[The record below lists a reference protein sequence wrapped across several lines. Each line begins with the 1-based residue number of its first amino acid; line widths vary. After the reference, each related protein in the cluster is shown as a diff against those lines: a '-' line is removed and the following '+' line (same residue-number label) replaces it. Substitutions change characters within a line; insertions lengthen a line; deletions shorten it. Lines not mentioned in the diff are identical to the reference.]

1 MATIADIEG
10 SGGGSASYI
19 ILEDIFNEHNNLKQA
34 QTFQVI
40 EGTWDVT
47 SVSLMLD
54 RNFTADGSAETGN
67 LTLSIK
73 ENSPTGAVLGT
84 SAVERTDIALAAA
97 WKSFTFS
104 GVELSSG
111 NTYCIVLECPYGF
124 YDKPTGVGGQGA
136 DLIQW
141 FLDPGEGPYALGMV
155 YGYYDE
161 QGWVSSETHDAR
173 AIVYGTAATPAKPT
187 NPSPGHEDT
196 GVEFPT
202 TPLSYT
208 ASDDPPADTY
218 DIYFG
223 IKDSELT
230 KIAETQDVTS
240 WRMPYNILNIKDYNP
255 ALATGYRSP
264 VAGDVLTHG
273 DDSYT
278 ITYVTVGDLINVQYQ
293 AKLYAFRTTGPGGK
307 NPGDV
312 LTNGVAPDVENPQA
326 VRVTLN
332 DQWHF
337 HGVVEEIYLPP
348 GTTFEWRVDATNE
361 VGTTT
366 GNTWEFTTQSLKIP
380 KVSYVLISGGSGAGP
395 YDYPPG
401 EEGTDWNWT
410 GENNMVSIRRLV
422 AAANGKIWI
431 EDI

>member
-1 MATIADIEG
+1 MATIADITG
-10 SGGGSASYI
+10 SSGGPAGVIAA
-19 ILEDIFNEHNNLKQA
+19 EDIFNSLNNLKEA

-40 EGTWDVT
+40 EGTWNVT
-47 SVSLMLD
+47 SVSLRLD
-54 RNFTADGSAETGN
+54 RNFTAEGSAETGN

-73 ENSPTGAVLGT
+73 EDSPTGAVLGT
-84 SAVERTDIALAAA
+84 SAVERTDISLTEA
-97 WKSFTFS
+97 WKSFTFT

-111 NTYCIVLECPYGF
+111 NTYCLVLECPYGF
-124 YDKPTGVGGQGA
+124 DDKPVAVSGQG
-136 DLIQW
+136 DDFIQW
-141 FLDPGEGPYALGMV
+141 FIDPGVGPYASGERH
-155 YGYYDE
+155 YHRDE
-161 QGWVSSETHDAR
+161 TGWVESATQDNR
-173 AIVYGTAATPAKPT
+173 AIVYGSAATPAKPT

-208 ASDDPPADTY
+208 ASDDPAADTY

-223 IKDSELT
+223 IKGSVLT
-230 KIAETQDVTS
+230 KIAETEDVTS

-255 ALATGYRSP
+255 ATGIGYRSP
-264 VAGDVLTHG
+264 IAGDVLTHG

-278 ITYVTVGDLINVQYQ
+278 IAYVVRGNLINIQYQ

-312 LTNGVAPDVENPQA
+312 LTNGIAPDVENPQT

-332 DQWHF
+332 DQWFF
-337 HGVVEEIYLPP
+337 HGGVEQIYLPP
-348 GTTFEWRVDATNE
+348 DTTFEWRVDATNA

-366 GNTWEFTTQSLKIP
+366 GDTWEFTTQALKIP
-380 KVSYVLISGGSGAGP
+380 KVSYALISGGSGAGP

-410 GENNMVSIRRLV
+410 GGNTMLVVRRLV
-422 AAANGKIWI
+422 AAANNKIWV

>member
-1 MATIADIEG
+1 MAVGDPIGDDLCVGTTAGNTLPEWGDTPSWEEREITLGAGVELISGEKYTIVARAVIDGDAEIFWSTRIDDPTADG
-10 SGGGSASYI
+10 NLYKSSNSGDTWISYPTQDSWFKTKANGV
-19 ILEDIFNEHNNLKQA
+19 EKDTGIFDPDGFNRATQFYGAEWKA
-34 QTFQVI
+34 QTFTAGSTYTISSVI
-40 EGTWDVT
+40 LKLAKYTTWGGTPGIIT
-47 SVSLMLD
+47 VSI
-54 RNFTADGSAETGN
+54 RATAG
-67 LTLSIK
+67 
-73 ENSPTGAVLGT
+73 
-84 SAVERTDIALAAA
+84 
-97 WKSFTFS
+97 
-104 GVELSSG
+104 
-111 NTYCIVLECPYGF
+111 
-124 YDKPTGVGGQGA
+124 
-136 DLIQW
+136 
-141 FLDPGEGPYALGMV
+141 
-155 YGYYDE
+155 
-161 QGWVSSETHDAR
+161 
-173 AIVYGTAATPAKPT
+173 TPAAPT

-196 GVEFPT
+196 DVEFPT
-202 TPLSYT
+202 TPLSYD

-218 DIYFG
+218 DIYFRIQG
-223 IKDSELT
+223 EIFT
-230 KIAETQDVTS
+230 KIAETEDVTS

-255 ALATGYRSP
+255 ATGSGYRSP
-264 VAGDVLTHG
+264 IAGDVLTHG

-293 AKLYAFRTTGPGGK
+293 AKLYAFRTTGSGGK

-337 HGVVEEIYLPP
+337 YGVVEEIFLPP

-361 VGTTT
+361 VGTTE
-366 GNTWEFTTQSLKIP
+366 GNVWEFTTQALKIP
-380 KVSYVLISGGSGAGP
+380 KVSYILITGGSGAGP